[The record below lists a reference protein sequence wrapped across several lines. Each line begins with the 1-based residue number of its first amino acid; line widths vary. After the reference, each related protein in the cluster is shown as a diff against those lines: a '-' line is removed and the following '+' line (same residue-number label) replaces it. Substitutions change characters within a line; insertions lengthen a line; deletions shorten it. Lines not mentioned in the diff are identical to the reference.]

1 MLRFVR
7 MRMLP
12 WLVWLGAASSAAWLW
27 YDQRSG
33 SALGYVEGVSYG
45 ITAIEPGRIATVTVQ
60 PGQRVQAGEVIATLD
75 DIELEAELAVL
86 GAERRRM
93 EAELQTAAVETR
105 LRVGDSSRELEETID
120 AAEIA
125 LEHARAERSVHTAEL
140 AATEVQ
146 VEETRELVDKR
157 MLDRQAL
164 VELVIQQAA
173 LRKQIEVDDEIVRA
187 LDGKAAVT
195 RARRRDLP
203 HDESKRASASLL
215 AALESLREQEAILRR
230 RKESLV
236 LRAPGA
242 GEVTGLFLR
251 PGEMANEGVVVATI
265 AGPALTATDSRPL
278 VFVCASE
285 SIAAEVEVGEAV
297 ELHPPE
303 GGRAVLTGHVRR
315 LAPEVGQLP
324 MRCWRDSRIATWG
337 RGIYVV
343 PDEPVTLLP
352 GQGFSVDLTG
362 RPSPNAQPAALPP
375 PPTPLPSVASEPASS
390 SSVGPEP
397 SVGSIVLPPELAA
410 RTRFEPSA
418 IAWWPGR
425 ERYLVASDDTGLA
438 DVTEHLPWLFM
449 MDASGRVDPEPLVIE
464 GLEAM
469 SDVEALALA
478 PDGSLYVLASQSRSR
493 KGKRSE
499 ARQVFARV
507 ELMSAG
513 GARVT
518 ASVRLAE
525 LLDESGAEVLARLGL
540 ASTAELDIEGMT
552 ATTAGGL
559 LLGLKGP
566 LGPRNEAI
574 AWRLPRPEELFATGD
589 ASAGGLAAWGTI
601 PLTVTAEGAA
611 AAGGIAELLELPD
624 GTLLVAATAAGPLEP
639 ASQSG
644 ALYRVDGRAGVATPV
659 LVRTF
664 PGRKP
669 EGLSRSADGAAITV
683 VFDAGAGTPQWTE
696 HPWPAH

>member
-1 MLRFVR
+1 
-7 MRMLP
+7 
-12 WLVWLGAASSAAWLW
+12 
-27 YDQRSG
+27 
-33 SALGYVEGVSYG
+33 
-45 ITAIEPGRIATVTVQ
+45 
-60 PGQRVQAGEVIATLD
+60 
-75 DIELEAELAVL
+75 
-86 GAERRRM
+86 M
-93 EAELQTAAVETR
+93 EAELQATEVETR
-105 LRVGDSSRELEETID
+105 LRLGDSSRELEETID
-120 AAEIA
+120 SAELA
-125 LEHARAERSVHTAEL
+125 LGQARAERSVHTAEL
-140 AATEVQ
+140 AETETQ
-146 VEETRELVDKR
+146 VKETRELVDKR
-157 MLDRQAL
+157 MLDRR
-164 VELVIQQAA
+164 ELVDLTIQQAS
-173 LRKQIEVDDEIVRA
+173 LRKQIEVDDDIVRG
-187 LDGKAAVT
+187 LDSKAAAA
-195 RARRRDLP
+195 RARRRGLP
-203 HDESKRASASLL
+203 HDASERASETLL
-215 AALESLREQEAILRR
+215 AALESIREQEAILQR

-236 LRAPGA
+236 LRAPGP

-251 PGEMANEGVVVATI
+251 PGEMANEGIVVATI
-265 AGPALTATDSRPL
+265 AGPALTATDGRSI
-278 VFVCASE
+278 VSVCATE
-285 SIAAEVEVGEAV
+285 TIAAEVQVGEAV
-297 ELHPPE
+297 ELRPPE
-303 GGRAVLTGHVRR
+303 GGRVVLTGHVQR

-352 GQGFSVDLTG
+352 GQRFSIAFTG
-362 RPSPNAQPAALPP
+362 RPSPNARPAALPLP
-375 PPTPLPSVASEPASS
+375 PAPLPSLSPGPASPGS
-390 SSVGPEP
+390 AGPERP
-397 SVGSIVLPPELAA
+397 VGSIVLPPELAA

-425 ERYLVASDDTGLA
+425 ERYLVASDDTGLT
-438 DVTEHLPWLFM
+438 DTTEHLPWLFM
-449 MDASGRVDPEPLVIE
+449 MDASGRVDSEPLVIE

-469 SDVEALALA
+469 IDVESLALA
-478 PDGSLYVLASQSRSR
+478 PAGSLYVLASQSYSR
-493 KGKRSE
+493 KGKRNK

-507 ELMSAG
+507 ELTSAG

-518 ASVRLAE
+518 ASVRLAK
-525 LLDESGAEVLARLGL
+525 LLDESGADVLARLGL

-574 AWRLPRPEELFATGD
+574 VWHLPRPEELFATGE

-601 PLTVTAEGAA
+601 PLTVTADGAT

-624 GTLLVAATAAGPLEP
+624 GTLLVAATAAGALEP

-644 ALYRVDGRAGVATPV
+644 ALYRVDGRAGVATPA